1 MTLFL
6 VLLTTS
12 KHTYFP
18 EMYDEKMKQLC
29 DDYDSQGWENI
40 HKLLLLI

>member
-18 EMYDEKMKQLC
+18 EMYDEKMKHAMIMILR
-29 DDYDSQGWENI
+29 DWEDV